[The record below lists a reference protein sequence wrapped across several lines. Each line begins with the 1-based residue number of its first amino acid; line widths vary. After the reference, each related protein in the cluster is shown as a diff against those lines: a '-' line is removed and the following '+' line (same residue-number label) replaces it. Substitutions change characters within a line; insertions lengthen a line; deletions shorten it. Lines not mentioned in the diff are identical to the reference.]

1 MPFGKTIEMIT
12 RTRATRWRSEKPR
25 EATPRDRSLR
35 GKARIK
41 ARKEAN
47 KAPAAPR

>member
-1 MPFGKTIEMIT
+1 MSKTDELNAFT
-12 RTRATRWRSEKPR
+12 RMMAWRKQAPWKPQ
-25 EATPRDRSLR
+25 PRDRSLR

-47 KAPAAPR
+47 KAR